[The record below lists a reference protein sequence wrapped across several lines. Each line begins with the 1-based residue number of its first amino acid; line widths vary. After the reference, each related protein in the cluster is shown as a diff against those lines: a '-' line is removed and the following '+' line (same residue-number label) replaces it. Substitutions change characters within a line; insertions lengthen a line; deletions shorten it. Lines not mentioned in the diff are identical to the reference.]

1 MSGKFKL
8 MIVDDSMIICKV
20 IEKNLTN
27 FNVELVGIAADGKE
41 ALEKFK
47 ETSPDL
53 VTLDITMP
61 EMDGLT
67 VLEKMIKINP
77 DVKVMVVTALSDK
90 ATGLKAIK
98 LGAKSFVGKPFT
110 EDKLKESFQN
120 LLTQLTAGE

>member
-8 MIVDDSMIICKV
+8 MIVDDSTIIRKV
-20 IEKNLTN
+20 IEKNLSN
-27 FNVELVGIAADGKE
+27 FNVELVGQAADGKE

-47 ETSPDL
+47 ESSPDL

-67 VLEKMIKINP
+67 VLEEMMKIKP

-120 LLTQLTAGE
+120 LITQLKAGE